1 VVVFPATVLVWM
13 NCFLPETGVAK
24 LRLSTHPV
32 SVERNQDLLFLL
44 EISAS
49 IFAGCRTPVYIPDGR
64 LENVFRLVSMV
75 VLLPIHW
82 EAVQSICLDGGA
94 FLFFLS
100 HIILLSHAR
109 LRFYIR
115 STPGLVVTKYFGRSK
130 LAVFYQ
136 AFTRSF
142 RSYFFFVTDAYLIHG
157 WKAGCIKAQP
167 LPYFTFIHA
176 VMTTAPPFFFLLDT
190 LDTRAAWF
198 NTLYVRYT
206 RAGETPEEMLLQTQE
221 ENESKIYVATRPE
234 SCCATPLTFL
244 FSS

>member
-130 LAVFYQ
+130 LVVFYQ

-142 RSYFFFVTDAYLIHG
+142 RSYFFFCYRR
-157 WKAGCIKAQP
+157 
-167 LPYFTFIHA
+167 
-176 VMTTAPPFFFLLDT
+176 LLNP
-190 LDTRAAWF
+190 R
-198 NTLYVRYT
+198 
-206 RAGETPEEMLLQTQE
+206 M
-221 ENESKIYVATRPE
+221 ESWMHKGPATSVFHVH
-234 SCCATPLTFL
+234 SCCHDDGPTFL